1 MALADHKPARK
12 RGHLEHVITTL
23 DPEDQATLT
32 AWLHDPTFTAA
43 SIARIL
49 TSEGHPTEGHHV
61 VQWRNRN
68 VKGANK

>member
-23 DPEDQATLT
+23 DA
-32 AWLHDPTFTAA
+32 
-43 SIARIL
+43 
-49 TSEGHPTEGHHV
+49 EGHHV

>member
-23 DPEDQATLT
+23 T
-32 AWLHDPTFTAA
+32 AWLHDPTYTAA

-49 TSEGHPTEGHHV
+49 TTEGHPTEGHHV

>member
-23 DPEDQATLT
+23 D
-32 AWLHDPTFTAA
+32 AA

-49 TSEGHPTEGHHV
+49 TTEGHPTEGHHV